1 VEVTGV
7 LGLGRRDVDDGP
19 NVDLAVVIAHEHS
32 EELEHVDTVGLEA
45 AVPALD
51 VDRGRVDDEVAAVGP
66 RLEEAMEPEA
76 VATGLIAGDERDGG
90 VEREATPRCG
100 DLSVEDLEVAGRDG
114 ADARLLAETRAEGE
128 LPGAIGEFEGEV

>member
-1 VEVTGV
+1 MEVTGV

-100 DLSVEDLEVAGRDG
+100 DLSVEDLEGRGPGWSGCAPSGRD
-114 ADARLLAETRAEGE
+114 
-128 LPGAIGEFEGEV
+128 PC